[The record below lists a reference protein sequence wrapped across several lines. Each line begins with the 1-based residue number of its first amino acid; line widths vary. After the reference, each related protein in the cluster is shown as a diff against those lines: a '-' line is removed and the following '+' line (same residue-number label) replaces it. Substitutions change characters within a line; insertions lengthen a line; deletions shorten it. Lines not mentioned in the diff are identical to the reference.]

1 MNIFVFNS
9 DLRLKDNPALYHSS
23 LEQRGLAALYFV
35 NKKKWDDHDD
45 SNLKIK
51 FQLKQLRALRKNLE
65 DKNISLLMIEANGI
79 EDEAK
84 LILEK
89 AKEIKAKKVFINSE
103 YGVNEKRRDSMLER
117 MLNEENILFESFD
130 TSIIHPSVLKT
141 KTQTFFKVFTPYSK
155 AFREALGDRVLE
167 VLNEP
172 IKQDSLHFPAKI
184 IEVSFPENSI
194 EDEALKLYPIGEDQ
208 AQAILNNFI
217 KHKVT
222 EYKNKRDFPG
232 TDGTSMLSPYLTAG
246 IISAKIC
253 LSRVFEEYKN
263 DNDRGIRSWVNEILW
278 REFYKYILFCFPEVS
293 KGKSFIEKYDSF
305 EWSNNEE
312 HFNKWKEG
320 KTGVPIVDAAMQ
332 QLNKTGWMHNRLRM
346 VVAMYLTKNLL
357 IDWRKGEKYF
367 MSKLIDGDLASN
379 NGGWQWS
386 ASTGVDAAPYFRIF
400 NPITQSE
407 KFDPDGK
414 FIRKWVPELNALSP
428 NEIHNPSEEVRKRI
442 GYHLPLVDLG
452 ESRKKAIEAF
462 SSF

>member
-103 YGVNEKRRDSMLER
+103 YGVNEKRRDSKLER

-253 LSRVFEEYKN
+253 LSRVFEEYKD

-312 HFNKWKEG
+312 HFNQWTEG

-332 QLNKTGWMHNRLRM
+332 QLNNTGWMHNRLRM

-386 ASTGVDAAPYFRIF
+386 ASSGMDPKPMRIF
-400 NPITQSE
+400 NPFRQAS
-407 KFDPDGK
+407 KFDANGHY
-414 FIRKWVPELNALSP
+414 IRKWIPELSHVSTNNLLSG
-428 NEIHNPSEEVRKRI
+428 EIITSERN
-442 GYHLPLVDLG
+442 GYP
-452 ESRKKAIEAF
+452 EAIINHKNQTSIFKELY
-462 SSF
+462 SNIS